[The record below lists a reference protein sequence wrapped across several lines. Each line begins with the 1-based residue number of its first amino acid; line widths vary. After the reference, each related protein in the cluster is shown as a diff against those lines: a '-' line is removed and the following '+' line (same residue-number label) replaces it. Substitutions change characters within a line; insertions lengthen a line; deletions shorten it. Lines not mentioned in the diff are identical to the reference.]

1 MHTAN
6 GAKDEEPFQIGAELA
21 FGTES
26 IGRVLDLGYD
36 PISNRVWRLIA
47 TYGSHKRRVAVPV
60 EWVVRRTP
68 TRVTLAVGSRALDD
82 LPDQYEALSF
92 TSASMPQLNNTPLA

>member
-6 GAKDEEPFQIGAELA
+6 GAKNELYQIGAELV

-26 IGRVLDLGYD
+26 IGHVLDVGYD
-36 PISNRVWRLIA
+36 PISHRVWRLIS
-47 TYGSHKRRVAVPV
+47 TYGPHERRVAVPV

-68 TRVTLAVGSRALDD
+68 TRVTLGVGTRSLDD
-82 LPDQYEALSF
+82 LPDQPESPRQSF
-92 TSASMPQLNNTPLA
+92 TSARIPQLNGTPL

>member
-6 GAKDEEPFQIGAELA
+6 GAQDEELYPIGAELA

-26 IGRVLDLGYD
+26 IGHVLDVDYD
-36 PISNRVWRLIA
+36 PISHRVWRLISA
-47 TYGSHKRRVAVPV
+47 YGSHTRRVAVPV

-68 TRVTLAVGSRALDD
+68 TRVTLAVGTRSLDD
-82 LPDQYEALSF
+82 LPDQPEPGQSF
-92 TSASMPQLNNTPLA
+92 TYPGIPQLNGSPL

>member
-1 MHTAN
+1 MQTPTSIP
-6 GAKDEEPFQIGAELA
+6 DQELIGAELVCGA
-21 FGTES
+21 ES
-26 IGRVLDLGYD
+26 IGPILDVGYD
-36 PISNRVWRLIA
+36 PISHRVWRLIV
-47 TYGSHKRRVAVPV
+47 TYGPHQRRVAVPL

-92 TSASMPQLNNTPLA
+92 TTANMPQLNNTPLA